1 MWQVRFRATPGA
13 ETASGRSAGTAMTWH
28 TPNKESPVADKSS
41 KPSASGNQR
50 GRSAI
55 SGRFVKQATVRRHPA
70 TTVNEQVKPKPK
82 KQK

>member
-1 MWQVRFRATPGA
+1 
-13 ETASGRSAGTAMTWH
+13 
-28 TPNKESPVADKSS
+28 VADKSS
-41 KPSASGNQR
+41 KSSASGGQR